1 MVQLCNTRQ
10 RSLTD
15 PSLSERLQG
24 QSRWWPKKGVK
35 KRQQRR
41 AYFTQR
47 KWWGLLELS
56 SVADMGLLPQDSL
69 GRRHSEKVQV
79 VGPWTPLSGDRLC
92 PS

>member
-1 MVQLCNTRQ
+1 MAKEGGEKEVA
-10 RSLTD
+10 
-15 PSLSERLQG
+15 G
-24 QSRWWPKKGVK
+24 
-35 KRQQRR
+35 R

-56 SVADMGLLPQDSL
+56 SVAEMGLLPQDSL
-69 GRRHSEKVQV
+69 GRRHSEKGQV